1 MSEARYRPEI
11 DGLRAFAVVP
21 VVLFHLGVAGFPGG
35 YLGVDVFFVISG
47 FLITGILL
55 RELESGNFSLKAFW
69 MRRIRRIW
77 PALLA
82 MVLVVCAAS
91 CAIVFRPQLASIG
104 GDALAA
110 ILSYA
115 NLSMYLKH
123 GDYWGTSAASSL
135 FLHTWSLSIE
145 EQFYLFYP
153 LFLLLVWKLRL
164 GVVRSIAAIMVASF
178 ALFAYLA
185 YTHPVLC
192 FYILPSR
199 AWELACGGLA
209 AAVSIRSAPGV
220 PDRLRALLASLGLI
234 AVVAS
239 NGVSGN
245 SESISLFTVVPVLGS
260 AAILL
265 FTTGGT
271 WVHRVLSSPPVVYV
285 GRISYSLYLWHWPV
299 IVLARA
305 LEHSFTIPVPV
316 LVVVI
321 ALLSV
326 ASYHGIET
334 PTRRMRRI
342 LLAAVPMFVAA
353 TGFALALRL
362 LPAPVYDV
370 SKFHPVSTFGGY
382 YDIVPHIPPDPPKL
396 QSKLEGVIEPKR
408 DPRFALAYAED
419 GIPGAHNRGRPA
431 RILVLGDSHG
441 SMWAKTIE
449 EACGSLDLPVAFF
462 TMVGQDPFFHIPL
475 DSSNTQGDAFRE
487 EESRIYKR
495 NLLSKLA
502 SGNLDG
508 LVVADRWTI
517 RGESDYQFLEELLR
531 YASRHRVAS
540 LVIAQPPQLAT
551 GENNVAQYFA
561 YLGMDPT
568 KRPRQF
574 FQVSD
579 EGHWAN
585 SNAKVRAICSRVA
598 GCQLFDPV
606 PDLLRGHAA
615 LAVDGPDIVYF
626 DDNHLTYHGTN
637 LFRRKLERKLATL
650 PEEHRHL

>member
-21 VVLFHLGVAGFPGG
+21 VVLFHLGVAAVPGG

-55 RELESGNFSLKAFW
+55 REMESGSFSLRAFW
-69 MRRIRRIW
+69 MRRLRRIW

-82 MVLVVCAAS
+82 MVLAVCAAS

-164 GVVRSIAAIMVASF
+164 GVVRSIAAVMVGSF

-192 FYILPSR
+192 FYVLPSR

-209 AAVSIRSAPGV
+209 AAVSVRSANGTS
-220 PDRLRALLASLGLI
+220 DRLRTLLASLGLV

-239 NGVSGN
+239 YGVSGS
-245 SESISLFTVVPVLGS
+245 SESITLFSVVPVLGS

-265 FTTGGT
+265 FTSGGT
-271 WVHRVLSSPPVVYV
+271 WVHRILSWSPVVYV

-305 LEHSFTIPVPV
+305 LEHSVSVPTPV
-316 LVVVI
+316 LVAVV

-334 PTRRMRRI
+334 PTRRMPAV
-342 LLAAVPMFVAA
+342 LAVAIPLFVAA
-353 TGFALALRL
+353 AGFALALRL

-370 SKFHPVSTFGGY
+370 SRFHPVSTYGGY
-382 YDIVPHIPPDPPKL
+382 YDIVPHIPPDPPEL
-396 QSKLEGVIEPKR
+396 QSKLVGVIEPKR
-408 DPRFALAYAED
+408 DPRFAEAYAKE
-419 GIPGAHNRGRPA
+419 GIPAAHNRGRRP

-449 EACGSLDLPVAFF
+449 EACGALDLPVAFF
-462 TMVGQDPFFHIPL
+462 TMIGQDPFFHIPI
-475 DSSNTQGDAFRE
+475 DSSNTQGFAFLD
-487 EESRIYKR
+487 EESRAYKR
-495 NLLSKLA
+495 NLLAKIDT
-502 SGNLDG
+502 GNLDG
-508 LVVADRWTI
+508 MVIADRWTI
-517 RGESDYQFLEELLR
+517 RGEADYHFLEELLV
-531 YASRHRVAS
+531 YAGKHRVAT
-540 LVIAQPPQLAT
+540 LVITQPPQLTT
-551 GENNVAQYFA
+551 GENNTAQYFA
-561 YLGMDPT
+561 YLGMDPS
-568 KRPRQF
+568 RSRRQYF
-574 FQVSD
+574 PVHD

-585 SNAKVRAICSRVA
+585 SNAKVREICSRVA

-615 LAVDGPDIVYF
+615 LAIDGQDIVYF

-637 LFRRKLERKLATL
+637 LFRGKLARQLAKL
-650 PEEHRHL
+650 PEEHSHL

>member
-21 VVLFHLGVAGFPGG
+21 VVLFHLGVAGIPGG

-55 RELESGNFSLKAFW
+55 RELDSGNFSLKAFW

-123 GDYWGTSAASSL
+123 GNYWGPSAASSL

-164 GVVRSIAAIMVASF
+164 GVVRSIAAVMVGSF

-185 YTHPVLC
+185 FTHPVLC
-192 FYILPSR
+192 FYVLPSR

-209 AAVSIRSAPGV
+209 AAVSIRSAPGAS
-220 PDRLRALLASLGLI
+220 DRVRTVLASVGLV
-234 AVVAS
+234 AVMAS
-239 NGVSGN
+239 YGISGG
-245 SESISLFTVVPVLGS
+245 SESISLLSVVPVLGS

-265 FTTGGT
+265 FTAGGT
-271 WVHRVLSSPPVVYV
+271 WVHRILSFPAVVYV

-305 LEHSFTIPVPV
+305 MEPATSVPMPV
-316 LVVVI
+316 LVVLIV
-321 ALLSV
+321 LLSV
-326 ASYHGIET
+326 VSFHLIET
-334 PTRRMRRI
+334 PTRRMKAV
-342 LLAAVPMFVAA
+342 LAVAIPLFVAA
-353 TGFALALRL
+353 TGFALALKL
-362 LPAPVYDV
+362 LPAPVYDA
-370 SKFHPVSTFGGY
+370 SHFHRVTTFGGY
-382 YDIVPHIPPDPPKL
+382 YDIVPHIPPDPPELQAKL
-396 QSKLEGVIEPKR
+396 VGVIEPKR
-408 DPRFALAYAED
+408 DPRFADAYAKD

-449 EACGSLDLPVAFF
+449 DACGSLDLPVAFF
-462 TMVGQDPFFHIPL
+462 TMIGQDPFFHIPI
-475 DSSNTQGDAFRE
+475 DSSNTQGFAFRD
-487 EESRIYKR
+487 EESRAYKR
-495 NLLSKLA
+495 NLLSKID
-502 SGNLDG
+502 SGDLDG
-508 LVVADRWTI
+508 LVIADRWTI
-517 RGESDYQFLEELLR
+517 RHEVDYNFLAELLE
-531 YASRHRVAS
+531 YAARHHVAS

-561 YLGMDPT
+561 YLGMDPS
-568 KRPRQF
+568 RAPRQYF
-574 FQVSD
+574 PISD
-579 EGHWAN
+579 EGHWAE
-585 SNAKVRAICSRVA
+585 SNLRVREVCARA
-598 GCQLFDPV
+598 RGCQLFDPV
-606 PDLLRGHAA
+606 PDLLRGHSA
-615 LAVDGPDIVYF
+615 LAVDGQDIVYF

-637 LFRRKLERKLATL
+637 LFRAKLEHKLATL